1 MGVLET
7 GTLINIDGNTQKLV
21 SQVNKADK
29 SLKNLDSTLV
39 TILDHLQKVEQ
50 GLGKVNQ
57 VTNNFNK
64 NQKGTFINNDN
75 TTIVGTKGSVFSSPS
90 TRTNAYKQ
98 AADDYHKLQLQEIEV
113 MKKQIEKDQ
122 KIIEYK
128 NEQIKNYAS
137 EAATRRINANAKY
150 RKTDYLNSAQHLA
163 YEEGLGLKHKN
174 LEGWYAAKSAHPERF
189 LAGALN
195 YSFSHQGARA
205 LNGIGD
211 SVRGI
216 GVGGRIA
223 GDVLNT
229 AASFLKAPAAGIM
242 AVFKNLGQGMV
253 DLSKAATQAYAEIE
267 SIKTQLGVVFSNQ
280 TQADAMFGQISQY
293 AVKSPFGVQ
302 QTSELAVLLKQ
313 SGVYASDL
321 MDTLRMLGD
330 TAGGNMEKMKRIA
343 NNYAQIVSIGKA
355 SMLDMRQFAYA
366 GIPIFEAV
374 SKELG
379 VSQQELRKLISDGK
393 VTSDIIEKVFKD
405 LTGINGLFENATEK
419 GAKTLKARLQNLA
432 DARQLAFG
440 QIGEWG
446 VKLGTQTGGDSFVN
460 KLVDIAEKM
469 YDHLKTEVSTV
480 NIEKDVQTIATRN
493 DNIER
498 YKNLIKFAQT
508 INSKS
513 LEAAFTDK
521 LNKELA
527 KQNPD
532 ENRSVY
538 VQSYQNKTRG
548 FGLLSEN
555 GITGTV
561 VSIQQEIDELY
572 QKIHNLDRDYW
583 KRQNINEANPEHT
596 LGRIIFGK
604 YAASVG
610 DSWFGSAPRGS
621 DEALQKDALQE
632 RARVLEEI
640 LNALKDYNNITDEL
654 RRAIKEDAVINAQQ
668 LAFDTTNRNADGSKS
683 LNASF
688 NELASI
694 YENSEEYKKKEEE
707 KRLSILSN
715 AQEELRKIAAKADE
729 NGNINFGG
737 FSREEFQRLNT
748 AGAFNATKLDVVQGN
763 KQLTAENRAILESQ
777 FANASGKVLEEFA
790 GSRLADTP
798 MGREAMKE
806 FQEKFYGLANITDDT
821 EWFKQFGSNLND
833 MMNVFKQLENFN
845 PSDSAWLQNLQQYLI
860 QSTNKYEARVKGVN
874 ADLSTTETVKAVD
887 QFIPLWKRILSG
899 ATGLT
904 TNGMT
909 GTLSTM
915 ANYRDDMA
923 VRNMASGV
931 LTATMKSMG
940 LDAAM
945 GLMRTNKSVQLAG
958 DSGKTFQIDWL
969 ETKKAMH
976 SFATQLSASTEVITA
991 YKKGLEDEL
1000 NTYEQLVAA
1009 GYTQAE
1015 STDLGSQKFVSTKQ
1029 LEKLALGNSSQLV
1042 NAFGEVIRTK
1052 SGREYNVADV
1062 TFKNG
1067 QMFDKVGKPIEEEV
1081 VITGKLFDFIKG
1093 ELPRLREEI
1102 HEANVAELNNEL
1114 IKKMYDKVAPTAYSM
1129 GYVLNNGY
1137 SATTELALNNPEYI
1151 AKYLDS
1157 KMTELKNNTAL
1168 SSMSNSDI
1176 YLNAITAPKRIR
1188 ELENEIEE
1196 TKKDIA
1202 ENPFNYDLFD
1212 YDERQGHIAFLTA
1225 ELDSLR
1231 EYVNAADTAFKSMNE
1246 DLKKITK
1253 TETGESLIDKLGTQA
1268 RDADVIQQY
1277 LNNKRYQKYGLAG
1290 PNNITPENYG
1300 GARGLRNRL
1309 YKYITGQELASDKED
1324 YIALKLRTES
1334 DAVSKINA
1342 KRIEKYQKKGIDES
1356 EWQLI
1361 TDKDLDPLTK
1371 TNEEL
1376 AKMLSLSEQISLL
1389 WGEEGKNVALT
1400 FDDIGKKSGEA
1411 LRNFTASSLS
1421 SSMELWGK
1429 TLATT
1434 ADDSGEILKN
1444 LTQLSANMMSDLG
1457 AYITKAGLNLA
1468 IVSKDKAGVIAGL
1481 AIAAAGGGLSFIS
1494 GQLSGALSEDKSN
1507 KEDNELEKLLKIK
1520 QDLSDLLKQAR
1531 EDAIYYENTT
1541 RHKKAI
1547 SANDAFT
1554 TRSVHDAIITP
1565 KGDVVTTDPKDYL
1578 IATKTPK
1585 TLVGGGAP
1593 VINFSVVDKSTGI
1606 RVTQQKSTYNAETN
1620 TIDFEAIIESK
1631 VQEVIATSKSD
1642 DAFAAREARL
1652 RGHSVI
1658 A

>member
-75 TTIVGTKGSVFSSPS
+75 TTIVGAKGSVFSSPS

-205 LNGIGD
+205 LSGIGD

-321 MDTLRMLGD
+321 MNTLRMLGD

-419 GAKTLKARLQNLA
+419 GAKTLKARLQNLQ

-480 NIEKDVQTIATRN
+480 NIEKSVETIATRDN
-493 DNIER
+493 NIER
-498 YKNLIKFAQT
+498 YKSLIEFAQT

-561 VSIQQEIDELY
+561 TSLQQEIDEIN
-572 QKIHNLDRDYW
+572 QKITNLNVGYW
-583 KRQNINEANPEHT
+583 KNEEINR
-596 LGRIIFGK
+596 LGLDKIF
-604 YAASVG
+604 AAARVADAKQG
-610 DSWFGSAPRGS
+610 NLLGMAERGS
-621 DEALQKDALQE
+621 DARLQVDALEE
-632 RARVLEEI
+632 RSRLLQEI
-640 LNALKDYNNITDEL
+640 LDALKDYNNITDEL

-668 LAFDTTNRNADGSKS
+668 LAFDTTNRNADSSKS

-715 AQEELRKIAAKADE
+715 AQEELKKIAAKADE
-729 NGNINFGG
+729 NGNINFGE

-748 AGAFNATKLDVVQGN
+748 AGAFNATKLDIVQGN

-874 ADLSTTETVKAVD
+874 ADLSTTETTKAVD

-904 TNGMT
+904 MNGMT

-976 SFATQLSASTEVITA
+976 NFTTQLSASTEVITA

-1102 HEANVAELNNEL
+1102 HEANVAELNNNV
-1114 IKKMYDKVAPTAYSM
+1114 IKQMFDNISSTTLLSKYISSSNVLGTAQFLS
-1129 GYVLNNGY
+1129 
-1137 SATTELALNNPEYI
+1137 SNPEYASNYI
-1151 AKYLDS
+1151 ESALTKAKAKNPTLK
-1157 KMTELKNNTAL
+1157 KMNNA
-1168 SSMSNSDI
+1168 DI
-1176 YLNAITAPKRIR
+1176 LLNAYDYNNGKY
-1188 ELENEIEE
+1188 EENQRKILALTNNDQFEEAKKLSEEQQKLLASAVALDEIF
-1196 TKKDIA
+1196 KWLGNDI
-1202 ENPFNYDLFD
+1202 
-1212 YDERQGHIAFLTA
+1212 
-1225 ELDSLR
+1225 
-1231 EYVNAADTAFKSMNE
+1231 
-1246 DLKKITK
+1246 
-1253 TETGESLIDKLGTQA
+1253 ESLIETDAYKNLLNLNRTKEKTDALNSAMISDLTFTQNN
-1268 RDADVIQQY
+1268 DALRLY
-1277 LNNKRYQKYGLAG
+1277 S
-1290 PNNITPENYG
+1290 PNMYG
-1300 GARGLRNRL
+1300 GWRGLRNRGIEM
-1309 YKYITGQELASDKED
+1309 ITGKTMSYDAED
-1324 YIALKLRTES
+1324 YYARAATMQLGVGQAHNQYGISGRRVNELQGIYDSTIASGGTEVEAAKAVAQALSASEKHMINIKRNAEEWKNSAIEAGQALTDSFKEFGKDMLAVSTREVASQMLKLAGYSKDAADSESDFEENAKKAGIALLNNVGT
-1334 DAVSKINA
+1334 AMTTAGFNIAAGAALTQQWGIVAAGLGLAATGGVVSGFGSI
-1342 KRIEKYQKKGIDES
+1342 
-1356 EWQLI
+1356 
-1361 TDKDLDPLTK
+1361 
-1371 TNEEL
+1371 
-1376 AKMLSLSEQISLL
+1376 LSEND
-1389 WGEEGKNVALT
+1389 KN
-1400 FDDIGKKSGEA
+1400 
-1411 LRNFTASSLS
+1411 
-1421 SSMELWGK
+1421 
-1429 TLATT
+1429 
-1434 ADDSGEILKN
+1434 
-1444 LTQLSANMMSDLG
+1444 
-1457 AYITKAGLNLA
+1457 
-1468 IVSKDKAGVIAGL
+1468 KDKSDNQIDKLNQLKDDL
-1481 AIAAAGGGLSFIS
+1481 A
-1494 GQLSGALSEDKSN
+1494 
-1507 KEDNELEKLLKIK
+1507 
-1520 QDLSDLLKQAR
+1520 DLLDQAR
-1531 EDAIYYENTT
+1531 TDALYYERNL
-1541 RHKKAI
+1541 RHKTALGINEQFAYK
-1547 SANDAFT
+1547 
-1554 TRSVHDAIITP
+1554 SVHDAVITP
-1565 KGDVVTTDPKDYL
+1565 RGDVVKTDPKDYL
-1578 IATKTPK
+1578 IATKTPGQ
-1585 TLVGGGAP
+1585 LSGASGVTVTP
-1593 VINFSVVDKSTGI
+1593 VINNTVINNTSAKVSQEQQVNADGSIDIVTMIEEVTGA
-1606 RVTQQKSTYNAETN
+1606 Y
-1620 TIDFEAIIESK
+1620 
-1631 VQEVIATSKSD
+1631 IASSRSD
-1642 DAFAAREARL
+1642 DVFNARSYRL
-1652 RGHSVI
+1652 NGKQSI
-1658 A
+1658 M